1 VKRAGLVNGAA
12 VAVGIAISVALGYG
26 DVDRAPAGSI
36 VNDVAPSEPAYRRI
50 ASASTVADRLLIEL
64 CDPRDIVAFTEE
76 STFAPDGRR
85 FAGRAHIVRLDDVE
99 RLVALQP
106 DVLIVHNVADARR
119 VEVLRDAGLTVLD
132 LGPLEGLRSLPD
144 DVRRIA
150 RICGAP
156 ELGER
161 YLEALERRLSAIAR
175 HIPERDRRSAIY
187 VTIYAG
193 ALFGGTDPSSYHDVL
208 VRAGL
213 YDAAADRYDGWP
225 QYSTEQLLALDPELI
240 VTRPD
245 MRRAICGRESLGR
258 LRACR
263 EGDVYEIDG
272 ALLDSPGPGILEAA
286 EAVHAAVYEER

>member
-1 VKRAGLVNGAA
+1 MSRAGIANGVAA
-12 VAVGIAISVALGYG
+12 LVAVGLSVVLAYG
-26 DVDRAPAGSI
+26 RDEPAAGAF
-36 VNDVAPSEPAYRRI
+36 VNDVAPSEPVYRRI
-50 ASASTVADRLLIEL
+50 ASASTVADRLLLEL

-85 FAGRAHIVRLDDVE
+85 FAGRHHIVRLDDVE
-99 RLVALQP
+99 SLVALDP

-161 YLEALERRLSAIAR
+161 YLGALNRRLDAIAR
-175 HIPERDRRSAIY
+175 HVPPSERRSAIY
-187 VTIYAG
+187 ITIYAG
-193 ALFGGTDPSSYHDVL
+193 SIFGGTRGSSYHDVL
-208 VRAGL
+208 VHAGL
-213 YDAAADRYDGWP
+213 RDAAAERFTGWP
-225 QYSTEQLLALDPELI
+225 EYSIEQLLTIDPEVI
-240 VTRPD
+240 VTRPG
-245 MRRAICGRESLGR
+245 MRRAICGRDSLRR

-263 EGDVYEIDG
+263 DGDVFEIDG

-286 EAVHAAVYEER
+286 EAVHAAVYEP